1 MKRLF
6 TLLLISFAALSCE
19 MIDEKLD
26 DLLGKR
32 DWVVFA
38 EGTELTANVPSKQ
51 TVLNYKFEST
61 LDWEVKTDA
70 EWIELDRKS
79 GKAGKNLKIQVKVLK
94 NKGTKRTGHIDLTP
108 TNGKIYRITINQDGA
123 DDQENG
129 NDDIATNIPNNQ
141 IWYTTTTGEIVV
153 PNNDPYES
161 NSTIISNTYTDGQ
174 GIITFRDDVVE
185 IADFFLTY
193 NDVLETL
200 TLPSTLTRIGSHAFA
215 DCTTLSRINIPK
227 SITYIENSV
236 FDYDQIAAV
245 IYEGSYDDWFNIYFE
260 TRGSNP
266 VHNGGDLYIDGE
278 PLCGEV
284 IVPSYIT
291 DLGHF
296 FTGISAETFILHDK
310 ITTISQ
316 KAFEDCKALKY
327 ITIPESVEIIEDGAF
342 ADCISLESVY
352 CKPTIPPY
360 LGCEVFIL
368 IEEEPCFTNI
378 GNTIY
383 VPVASYYDYIYAE
396 GWREYAKYIVAYDYD
411 RNEVVDIERPEKPNE
426 IANNQIWYTSLYNDT
441 IYPYDS
447 EAFNA
452 EIVSNIYYG
461 DYGVITFDGEL
472 TEIGDYAFAHCWGL
486 RSLSLPESVTSVGE
500 CLIKDCPTFE
510 SFGGKFATED
520 GTALIANDTLVACAQ
535 NTSSDLYI
543 IPDGVKRIATC
554 AFRECEN
561 ITALHIPD
569 SVESIGEGAFSSS
582 LGFQYFN
589 GKHVTDDGL
598 AVICDNTFIGYAH
611 GNENRSYTIPN
622 GVTRIGWYAFD
633 NSIYLNEITIPESVV
648 EIGDVALAYCY
659 NLSTIYCRPTTPP
672 VALYDYNGGWESFD
686 CNMYDMTIYVPQE
699 SYYDYIYADGW
710 QNYSYSIVGY
720 DFANSEYP
728 ETPNRIPNNQ
738 IWYTTADGE
747 IVEPNDT
754 TAFNVSIISNS
765 YKNGKG
771 VITFDGI
778 VSIIGD
784 YAFYGCN
791 FESITMPASVTYCG
805 DYAFGAC
812 YNLQK
817 VHITDLS
824 AWCNIDFKH
833 DANPLNGS
841 DIYIGE
847 NRIVDLVIP
856 SDVTKIKANTFGG
869 CRSIESVSIHSGI
882 EIIESQ
888 AFIACSNLK
897 RFYSEPEFGDGL
909 SLIIN
914 GRLVSYA
921 LNCGVSEYTIPEGV
935 TYIDDSAF
943 AVCYTLNKITIPES
957 VQNIAQSA
965 FAWCGNLS
973 EVYCMAQTPPTAVWE
988 KTPDD
993 ALSEYWN
1000 AFNSTSSDIKIYVPR
1015 KSVETYKRASGWSEY
1030 AQYIVGYDF

>member
-6 TLLLISFAALSCE
+6 TLLLIAFSVLSCE

-26 DLLGKR
+26 DLLDKR

-38 EGTELTANVPSKQ
+38 DGTELTVDVPSKQ

-61 LDWEVKTDA
+61 LDWKLTTES
-70 EWIELDRKS
+70 EWLEIDPTS
-79 GKAGKNLKIQVKVLK
+79 GKAGKDIKIQIKVRK
-94 NKGTKRTGHIDLTP
+94 NKDKEGRTGYVDLTLS
-108 TNGKIYRITINQDGA
+108 NDESYRITVNQAG
-123 DDQENG
+123 EG
-129 NDDIATNIPNNQ
+129 EENDDIIVDIPANQ

-174 GIITFRDDVVE
+174 GIITFRDNVVE

-227 SITYIENSV
+227 SVTYIENSA
-236 FDYDQIAAV
+236 FDYDQIATV
-245 IYEGSYDDWFNIYFE
+245 IYEGSYADWFNIYFE

-327 ITIPESVEIIEDGAF
+327 ITIPESVEIIKDGAF

-383 VPVASYYDYIYAE
+383 VPVASYYDYINTE

-520 GTALIANDTLVACAQ
+520 GTSLIANDTLVACAQ
-535 NTSSDLYI
+535 NTLSDLYI

-561 ITALHIPD
+561 ISKIVIPQG
-569 SVESIGEGAFSSS
+569 VESIGEGAFSSS
-582 LGFQYFN
+582 LGIQSFE
-589 GKHVTDDGL
+589 GKFVTDDSL
-598 AVICDNTFIGYAH
+598 AVICDNTLIGYAH
-611 GNENRSYTIPN
+611 GNPNRSYAIPE
-622 GVTRIGWYAFD
+622 GVTRIGWYALD
-633 NSIYLNEITIPESVV
+633 NSIYLEEVTIPETVT
-648 EIGDVALAYCY
+648 EIGDVSFAFCYSLQRVYCK
-659 NLSTIYCRPTTPP
+659 PTTPP
-672 VALYDYNGGWESFD
+672 IAILDDNMGWEAFD
-686 CNMYDMTIYVPQE
+686 CNGYQMQIYVPAE
-699 SYYDYIYADGW
+699 SYQDYISAEGWSQYAASIMPYDYD
-710 QNYSYSIVGY
+710 NNCVVEV
-720 DFANSEYP
+720 DPSE
-728 ETPNRIPNNQ
+728 ETKRWLGKWSSTVSRTYCPQ
-738 IWYTTADGE
+738 TG
-747 IVEPNDT
+747 
-754 TAFNVSIISNS
+754 FNEETVNFEVSIAHD
-765 YKNGKG
+765 G
-771 VITFDGI
+771 VLPNAVKIYGLSVIEPTIAVDGI
-778 VSIIGD
+778 VNANGD
-784 YAFYGCN
+784 LEILN
-791 FESITMPASVTYCG
+791 F
-805 DYAFGAC
+805 
-812 YNLQK
+812 N
-817 VHITDLS
+817 
-824 AWCNIDFKH
+824 
-833 DANPLNGS
+833 
-841 DIYIGE
+841 YIG
-847 NRIVDLVIP
+847 N
-856 SDVTKIKANTFGG
+856 
-869 CRSIESVSIHSGI
+869 SG
-882 EIIESQ
+882 EW
-888 AFIACSNLK
+888 
-897 RFYSEPEFGDGL
+897 GL
-909 SLIIN
+909 
-914 GRLVSYA
+914 Y
-921 LNCGVSEYTIPEGV
+921 
-935 TYIDDSAF
+935 
-943 AVCYTLNKITIPES
+943 
-957 VQNIAQSA
+957 
-965 FAWCGNLS
+965 
-973 EVYCMAQTPPTAVWE
+973 VW
-988 KTPDD
+988 
-993 ALSEYWN
+993 ALSEAMSLSFDRHAVYTMSMDESGN
-1000 AFNSTSSDIKIYVPR
+1000 VSCEVSSLEGSP
-1015 KSVETYKRASGWSEY
+1015 
-1030 AQYIVGYDF
+1030 YIVFDILGYNVNTGGVSWYNTSLSYYSGPMSWVKIADNGATPSRSSQKISYRHNLRPQADARLRVVE

>member
-6 TLLLISFAALSCE
+6 LLLALACLTLSCE
-19 MIDEKLD
+19 MLDEQ
-26 DLLGKR
+26 LGSLINKK
-32 DWVVFA
+32 DVVVFA
-38 EGTELTANVPSKQ
+38 KDTELVANVPSEQ

-61 LDWEVKTDA
+61 LNWEAKSDA

-123 DDQENG
+123 DDQGNG

-141 IWYTTTTGEIVV
+141 IWYTTTT
-153 PNNDPYES
+153 
-161 NSTIISNTYTDGQ
+161 
-174 GIITFRDDVVE
+174 
-185 IADFFLTY
+185 
-193 NDVLETL
+193 
-200 TLPSTLTRIGSHAFA
+200 
-215 DCTTLSRINIPK
+215 
-227 SITYIENSV
+227 
-236 FDYDQIAAV
+236 
-245 IYEGSYDDWFNIYFE
+245 
-260 TRGSNP
+260 
-266 VHNGGDLYIDGE
+266 
-278 PLCGEV
+278 
-284 IVPSYIT
+284 
-291 DLGHF
+291 
-296 FTGISAETFILHDK
+296 
-310 ITTISQ
+310 
-316 KAFEDCKALKY
+316 
-327 ITIPESVEIIEDGAF
+327 
-342 ADCISLESVY
+342 
-352 CKPTIPPY
+352 
-360 LGCEVFIL
+360 
-368 IEEEPCFTNI
+368 
-378 GNTIY
+378 
-383 VPVASYYDYIYAE
+383 
-396 GWREYAKYIVAYDYD
+396 
-411 RNEVVDIERPEKPNE
+411 
-426 IANNQIWYTSLYNDT
+426 
-441 IYPYDS
+441 
-447 EAFNA
+447 
-452 EIVSNIYYG
+452 
-461 DYGVITFDGEL
+461 
-472 TEIGDYAFAHCWGL
+472 
-486 RSLSLPESVTSVGE
+486 
-500 CLIKDCPTFE
+500 
-510 SFGGKFATED
+510 
-520 GTALIANDTLVACAQ
+520 
-535 NTSSDLYI
+535 
-543 IPDGVKRIATC
+543 
-554 AFRECEN
+554 
-561 ITALHIPD
+561 
-569 SVESIGEGAFSSS
+569 
-582 LGFQYFN
+582 
-589 GKHVTDDGL
+589 
-598 AVICDNTFIGYAH
+598 
-611 GNENRSYTIPN
+611 
-622 GVTRIGWYAFD
+622 
-633 NSIYLNEITIPESVV
+633 
-648 EIGDVALAYCY
+648 
-659 NLSTIYCRPTTPP
+659 
-672 VALYDYNGGWESFD
+672 
-686 CNMYDMTIYVPQE
+686 
-699 SYYDYIYADGW
+699 
-710 QNYSYSIVGY
+710 
-720 DFANSEYP
+720 
-728 ETPNRIPNNQ
+728 
-738 IWYTTADGE
+738 GE

-833 DANPLNGS
+833 DANPLLNGS

-935 TYIDDSAF
+935 IYIDDSAF